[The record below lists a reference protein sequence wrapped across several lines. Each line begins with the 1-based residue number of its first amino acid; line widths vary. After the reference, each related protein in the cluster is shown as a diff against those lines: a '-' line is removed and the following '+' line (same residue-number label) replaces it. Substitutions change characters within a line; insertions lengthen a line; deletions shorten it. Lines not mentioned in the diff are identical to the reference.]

1 MSRSAGLVLEAAPT
15 DADMQALADR
25 LAAQRATTVAWIV
38 DGLRQ
43 HAALRAG
50 LTRRHEI
57 DQVWLLMDPAVYQR
71 LTRYRGWRPAQYE
84 RWLVDSH
91 RPPAARLEHLR
102 PDASK
107 RNHRGDIDHRIG
119 TRQSHLP
126 HRGSDRQCAIF
137 RRFRE
142 RELAA
147 IRRNCQ

>member
-15 DADMQALADR
+15 DADMQA